1 MRIVKGI
8 VVFFGTFMLYHI
20 VFSNFFPVDENN
32 VLQAPDAY
40 IYIGTAVAIIASAF
54 STRKKK
60 TGNRKNSFLQRKIV
74 TIQPLCKTERQ
85 LCNS

>member
-1 MRIVKGI
+1 MILCNAWGVGIIMRIVKGI

-40 IYIGTAVAIIASAF
+40 IYVGTAVAIIASVF
-54 STRKKK
+54 STRKKENWK
-60 TGNRKNSFLQRKIV
+60 
-74 TIQPLCKTERQ
+74 
-85 LCNS
+85 

>member
-8 VVFFGTFMLYHI
+8 VIFFGTFMLYHI

-40 IYIGTAVAIIASAF
+40 IYIGIAVAIIASAF

-60 TGNRKNSFLQRKIV
+60 TGNSKNSFF
-74 TIQPLCKTERQ
+74 
-85 LCNS
+85 